1 MAKSFKVLYV
11 ATEIKPFLNDTYVAD
26 IVRKLPQG
34 MQEKGVEIRILVPKF
49 GLINERKNRLHEVVR
64 LSGMNIPIGDDDK
77 PLIIK
82 VASIPTA
89 KLQVYFIDNEDYF
102 KRKTVFNNKAGKFHK
117 DNDER
122 CLFFCKGVLETV
134 IKLGWSPDIIHCND
148 WMSSLI
154 PLLIKTSYS
163 DRHIFEN
170 TKCIFS
176 IYENSFKEKL
186 DKKMIDKIVDEDI
199 DKDMLSSLKSN
210 DYSGLIKIASEYSD
224 AIIRPDKDLS
234 KSIEE
239 SISSISPKNKVH
251 KIPENEKSV
260 ESHYKLYNEIL
271 N

>member
-1 MAKSFKVLYV
+1 MAKTFKVLYV
-11 ATEIKPFLNDTYVAD
+11 ATEIKPFLNETYVSD

-102 KRKTVFNNKAGKFHK
+102 KRKSILYNKNGKFHK

-148 WMSSLI
+148 WMSSLV
-154 PLLIKTSYS
+154 PLLIRTSYS

-176 IYENSFKEKL
+176 VYKNSFKEKL
-186 DKKMIDKIVDEDI
+186 DKNMIDKIIDEDI
-199 DKDMLSSLKSN
+199 DKDMLTSLESN
-210 DYSGLIKIASEYSD
+210 DYNGLIKIASEYSD
-224 AIIRPDKDLS
+224 AIIRPEKDLNKS
-234 KSIEE
+234 VEKSITDLIQKEK
-239 SISSISPKNKVH
+239 IYKV
-251 KIPENEKSV
+251 PEDEKSV
-260 ESHYKLYNEIL
+260 DSHYKIYNEIL
-271 N
+271 G

>member
-1 MAKSFKVLYV
+1 
-11 ATEIKPFLNDTYVAD
+11 
-26 IVRKLPQG
+26 
-34 MQEKGVEIRILVPKF
+34 
-49 GLINERKNRLHEVVR
+49 
-64 LSGMNIPIGDDDK
+64 
-77 PLIIK
+77 
-82 VASIPTA
+82 
-89 KLQVYFIDNEDYF
+89 
-102 KRKTVFNNKAGKFHK
+102 
-117 DNDER
+117 
-122 CLFFCKGVLETV
+122 
-134 IKLGWSPDIIHCND
+134 
-148 WMSSLI
+148 MSSLI

-224 AIIRPDKDLS
+224 AIIRPDKDLN
-234 KSIEE
+234 KSLEE

>member
-134 IKLGWSPDIIHCND
+134 I
-148 WMSSLI
+148 
-154 PLLIKTSYS
+154 
-163 DRHIFEN
+163 FEN

-186 DKKMIDKIVDEDI
+186 DKKMIDKIIDEDI
-199 DKDMLSSLKSN
+199 DKEMLSSLKSN

-224 AIIRPDKDLS
+224 AIIRPDKDLN
-234 KSIEE
+234 KSLEE